1 MGTLETYLSSLTDQ
15 EYQEL
20 IEKAVEILI
29 AEIKKS

>member
-1 MGTLETYLSSLTDQ
+1 VGTLETYLSSLTDQ

>member
-1 MGTLETYLSSLTDQ
+1 MRTLETYLSSLTDQ